1 MMATQNGK
9 VAPQVVA
16 HSMTDSL
23 LASLMDQ
30 TDLLHKQIY
39 QLTEKL
45 TLVIADD
52 NARLSP
58 AEDPSIP
65 VACRLHE
72 RLVTL
77 QEHIASVSR
86 HLNSLTERVML

>member
-9 VAPQVVA
+9 VSPQIIN

-45 TLVIADD
+45 TLVISDD
-52 NARLSP
+52 SPRLSP
-58 AEDPSIP
+58 AEDPSLP
-65 VACRLHE
+65 AACRLHE
-72 RLVTL
+72 RLVAL
-77 QEHIASVSR
+77 QEHIASVSK
-86 HLNSLTERVML
+86 HLNNLTERVVL